1 MLKKN
6 KWLLIITTVL
16 MLLPMAF
23 GLCIWDRLP
32 EEIAIHWGV
41 NGKPDDF
48 ADRGFAVFA
57 LPLILVAVHWLCAI
71 ITSFDRKNREK
82 NQKAQQLVLW
92 ICPILSLFLNGITY
106 LAAFKKDINA
116 TVFVLFFMG
125 ALFVVMGNYMPKV
138 TQNRTIG
145 IKIKWTLENEENWN
159 ATHRFAGKLFVG
171 GGVLVMIAAFLPT
184 SYSSIVSGIIL
195 AAVVIS
201 TAVYSYIY
209 SKKHKSEP

>member
-23 GLCIWDRLP
+23 GLCVWDRLP
-32 EEIAIHWGV
+32 EEIAIHWNFSGQA
-41 NGKPDDF
+41 DDF
-48 ADRGFAVFA
+48 ADRGFAVFT
-57 LPLILVAVHWLCAI
+57 LPLVLVAVHWLCI
-71 ITSFDRKNREK
+71 LVTSLDRKNREK

-106 LAAFKKDINA
+106 LTAFKKDVNT

-145 IKIKWTLENEENWN
+145 IKIKWTLQNEENWN
-159 ATHRFAGKLFVG
+159 ATHRFAGKLFVS
-171 GGVLVMIAAFLPT
+171 GGVLVMIAAFLPAP
-184 SYSSIVSGIIL
+184 YSSIVSGIIL

-201 TAVYSYIY
+201 TALYSYIF
-209 SKKHKSEP
+209 SRRHKKEQ